1 MDKMNI
7 EYVSPALLAPYENNP
22 RKNDKAVP
30 KIVESIEHFG
40 FRIPILALRDGTVLD
55 GHLRLKGAQK
65 LNMQEVPVIWADG
78 MTEAQVKQFRILVN
92 QSVSWADW
100 DEEKLM
106 AELTALADMGADL
119 GLTGF
124 DPAEIDRLMA
134 EARKLAGEA
143 EADPDDVP
151 ELDGEAAEG
160 RVKRGDVWALGDHVL
175 MCGDSTDYTD
185 MITLM
190 DAEKA
195 DLWLTDPPYN
205 VALGNGG
212 SVDEARKRHRRTDG
226 LVIMNDS
233 MPDED
238 FFRFLLSTYDTAFA
252 VLKPGASFYIWH
264 ADNEGYNFRRA
275 LREAG
280 QELRQTLVWVKS
292 VITLGRQDY
301 QWKHEPC
308 LYGWAAG
315 ASHRWFS
322 DRTQSTVLEFDK
334 PSRNELHP
342 TMKPVELFE
351 YLIQNSTERGDIVL
365 DSFGGSGT
373 TVIACERTGRRA
385 RVMELD
391 ERYAAVIVARW
402 EKFTG
407 RTAELLTRL
416 DE

>member
-124 DPAEIDRLMA
+124 DSAEIDRLMA
-134 EARKLAGEA
+134 EARKLAGEV

-160 RVKRGDVWALGDHVL
+160 RVKHGDVWELGDHVL
-175 MCGDSTDYTD
+175 MCGDSTDYVD
-185 MITLM
+185 MSTLM
-190 DAEKA
+190 NGDLA

-205 VALGNGG
+205 VAYEGKTKDALTIENDAMDDGKFRAFL
-212 SVDEARKRHRRTDG
+212 VDAYTNADAVMHDG
-226 LVIMNDS
+226 
-233 MPDED
+233 
-238 FFRFLLSTYDTAFA
+238 AA
-252 VLKPGASFYIWH
+252 FYIWH
-264 ADNEGYNFRRA
+264 ADSEGYNFRGACRDV
-275 LREAG
+275 G
-280 QELRQTLVWVKS
+280 WKVRQCLVWVKQHF
-292 VITLGRQDY
+292 VMGRQDY

-308 LYGWAAG
+308 LYGWKEGAAH
-315 ASHRWFS
+315 AWNS
-322 DRTQSTVLEFDK
+322 DRSQTTVLEFDR
-334 PSRNELHP
+334 PARNEEHP
-342 TMKPVELFE
+342 TMKPVDLFE
-351 YLIQNSTERGDIVL
+351 YLIQNSTERGDLVL